1 MEEYNDGFSAFFR
14 DYYYYPALT
23 SIDADG
29 NLTGD
34 EVLQYAMLVTHNSFM
49 PPKYK
54 HWKEHYDEMAVHVN
68 GTYPEKLISE
78 RRPKEDAE
86 IWEYRRRNYEPITKG
101 IMREAINSLNRIFN
115 EQNYEFR
122 NLSEDLE
129 SYIKGPRFQNLNFIN
144 WIQYHVLYDMIL
156 DPNALLVVLPY
167 GRGLN
172 DSSVKVDIKVE
183 TVPSC
188 RVRLLEDN
196 IVMYLSEEKSLVQ
209 WYNKQSLEGDVYYI
223 LTKTDLY
230 KYYQI
235 GKKTGNDYEIK
246 LIYRHNL
253 GFIPYTFLGGEW
265 NSTLGIYE
273 SFFNSFVPF
282 ANESIKQY
290 SDFQAV
296 MVTSAY
302 PTRVVKHIEC
312 NYEDH
317 SGRCI
322 GGYMNNDDHH
332 VCPKCKGSGQVP
344 ASSPYGVY
352 VRLQNILNNES
363 DSDIPPLEY
372 ISPDPAIL
380 DFVTKIWQQLLDHAK
395 ECLHLNTINEAQSGD
410 AKTIDR
416 EREYAMIMKISNNI
430 FDNIIAKTLY
440 TIELYRNINSLVRE
454 PQIIKPKEFNLKT
467 EKDLTQDL
475 ATLKASNAP
484 IPVIRDVLKELIKR
498 RSVTDISRYYTQM
511 FLMEYCN
518 LYVYTLAE
526 QLELYKNK
534 LCSLMDV
541 LRFTYG
547 PSILESYLRDGKIE
561 IKPSNF
567 TYLSGEIDKEI
578 IEQLDAISNN
588 SVNTWIKGASSNGL
602 DISAYMSVPIL
613 GAEGNFDR
621 ERDFE
626 FSGKDLRKNGINN
639 DYLRGLAK
647 E

>member
-1 MEEYNDGFSAFFR
+1 MDTTTDEFSNYFR

-23 SIDADG
+23 SIDLDG
-29 NLTGD
+29 RLTGE
-34 EVLQYAMLVTHNSFM
+34 EVFRFASLITDGV
-49 PPKYK
+49 YK
-54 HWKEHYDEMAVHVN
+54 HPKHKYWKEHYDEMAVHVN
-68 GTYPEKLISE
+68 GTYPEKLIAS
-78 RRPKEDAE
+78 RRPKEDYE
-86 IWEYRRRNYEPITKG
+86 IWEYRKANYEPITKG

-144 WIQYHVLYDMIL
+144 WVQYHVLYDMIL

-167 GRGLN
+167 GRGIS

-183 TVPSC
+183 TVPSANI
-188 RVRLLEDN
+188 RLLEEN
-196 IVMYLSEEKSLVQ
+196 IVMYLTEEKSLVQ
-209 WYNKQSLEGDVYYI
+209 WYNKDSLEGDVYYI

-230 KYYQI
+230 KYYQY
-235 GKKTGNDYEIK
+235 GRKTDNDFK
-246 LIYRHNL
+246 LELVYRHNL

-282 ANESIKQY
+282 ANEAIKQY

-296 MVTSAY
+296 MITSAY
-302 PTRVVKHIEC
+302 PTRVVQHVEC

-317 SGRCI
+317 SGKCI
-322 GGYMNNDDHH
+322 GGYMNDQDYHP
-332 VCPKCKGSGQVP
+332 CPKCKGSGQVP

-352 VRLQNILNNES
+352 VRAQGMPGSNIDPN
-363 DSDIPPLEY
+363 IPPLEY

-380 DFVTKIWQQLLDHAK
+380 DFVTEIWQKLLDHAK
-395 ECLHLNTINEAQSGD
+395 ECLHLDVINEAQSGD

-440 TIELYRNINSLVRE
+440 TIELYRNIDSQVRE

-498 RSVTDISRYYTQM
+498 RSVTDITRYYAQM
-511 FLMEYCN
+511 FLLEYCN
-518 LYVYTLAE
+518 LYLYTPVE
-526 QLELYKNK
+526 QMELYRNK

-547 PSILESYLRDGKIE
+547 PSILDGYLREGKVD

-567 TYLSGEIDKEI
+567 SYISGQIDKEI
-578 IEQLDAISNN
+578 IEQLKAISDN
-588 SVNTWIKGASSNGL
+588 SVNTWIEGASSKGI
-602 DISAYMSVPIL
+602 DISTYMTIPIM
-613 GAEGNFDR
+613 GGEGNFDR
-621 ERDFE
+621 DRDFE
-626 FSGKDLRKNGINN
+626 FSASSMRKTGINN
-639 DYLRGLAK
+639 DYVRGLAK
-647 E
+647 K